1 MIRLDVAKTND
12 SKTCKLQVIVD
23 VKTERLIGEISL
35 LGFQGTTKSEVACNI
50 LRRWLWD
57 NQEKLRQNGV
67 QIISAEKSR

>member
-1 MIRLDVAKTND
+1 MAMAEDN
-12 SKTCKLQVIVD
+12 KTCKLQVIVD
-23 VKTERLIGEISL
+23 IETERLIGEIAK

-67 QIISAEKSR
+67 QIASAEKK